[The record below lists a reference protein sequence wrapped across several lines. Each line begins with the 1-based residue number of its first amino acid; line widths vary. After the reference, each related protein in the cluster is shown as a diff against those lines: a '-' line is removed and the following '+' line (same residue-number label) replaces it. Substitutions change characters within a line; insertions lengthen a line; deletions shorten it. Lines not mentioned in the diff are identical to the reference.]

1 MTKKVMIIIFIIFS
15 MLLFSQ
21 KITFKTFDTYYNNH
35 KIAWD
40 FDITYDGSILYF
52 LNFKTEEIPYEM
64 EFITEYNSVLISGE
78 KKGYLYKLKV
88 VAKNI
93 DREILGISD
102 EATLI
107 VFDNDEEP
115 LRIIGSKVSKEEDK
129 KIVHFIIKNVS
140 SKIIKNFE
148 LRYWGI
154 DILGNPIRINRRSF
168 LRYKEEDIGIKPFEY
183 YDLYFEIKNE
193 PLLRFI
199 KGEIWEIEFDDETIW
214 EKIVY

>member
-15 MLLFSQ
+15 MLIFSQ
-21 KITFKTFDTYYNNH
+21 KITFKPFDTYYNNH

-168 LRYKEEDIGIKPFEY
+168 LIYKEEDIEIKPFEY
-183 YDLYFEIKNE
+183 YDLYIEIKNE